1 MVNKRNTLG
10 RGLDSLLKKN
20 NSDLTSKIFED
31 VDTDKIEINP
41 NQPRKNFNK
50 ENLSDLAKSIKN
62 HGIIQPIT
70 VRKLNKNKY
79 QLISGERRFRASKK
93 SGIKSIPAFIRE
105 AGDNEML
112 ELALIEN
119 IQRENLNSIEIA
131 ISYKK
136 LIDDLNINQEKLGER
151 VGKNRSTINNYLRLL
166 KLPPSIQNGIINE
179 KIQMGHA
186 RTLIAIEKSELQ
198 IEIYNIIIRN
208 KLSVRKTEDLVRN
221 LNSKKEKIE
230 RKILE
235 KSKEIQKLE
244 SKLSSFFGTKISIKG
259 SNKKGQI
266 IIPYKS
272 TNDLNRILE
281 LLDII

>member
-10 RGLDSLLKKN
+10 RGLGSLLNVSEKKVEE
-20 NSDLTSKIFED
+20 SIFDEIQIN
-31 VDTDKIEINP
+31 KIEINKD
-41 NQPRKNFNK
+41 QPRKSFNEEKIK
-50 ENLSDLAKSIKN
+50 ELSLSIKQ

-70 VRKLNKNKY
+70 VRRIDNYKF
-79 QLISGERRFRASKK
+79 QLISGERRFRASKLIGNK
-93 SGIKSIPAFIRE
+93 TIPAFIR
-105 AGDNEML
+105 DTDDKNLL

-136 LIDDLNINQEKLGER
+136 LIDELKINQEKLGAR
-151 VGKNRSTINNYLRLL
+151 VGKDRTTINNYLRLL
-166 KLPPSIQNGIINE
+166 KLPPTIQKGLKDN

-186 RTLIAIEKSELQ
+186 RSLIAIETSELQ
-198 IEIYNIIIRN
+198 LKIYQLILVN
-208 KLSVRKTEDLVRN
+208 KLSVRKTEELVRN
-221 LNSKKEKIE
+221 LNKQKRSIPKEKS
-230 RKILE
+230 RTNNLE
-235 KSKEIQKLE
+235 KIE
-244 SKLSSFFGTKISIKG
+244 SKLSSYFGTKITTQGDDKSGK
-259 SNKKGQI
+259 I

>member
-10 RGLDSLLKKN
+10 RGLGSLLNVSEKKVEE
-20 NSDLTSKIFED
+20 SIFDKIQIN
-31 VDTDKIEINP
+31 KIEINKD
-41 NQPRKNFNK
+41 QPRKSFNEEKIK
-50 ENLSDLAKSIKN
+50 ELSLSIKQ

-70 VRKLNKNKY
+70 VRRIDNDKF
-79 QLISGERRFRASKK
+79 QLISGERRFRASKLIENK
-93 SGIKSIPAFIRE
+93 TIPAFIR
-105 AGDNEML
+105 DTDDKNLL

-136 LIDDLNINQEKLGER
+136 LIDELKINQEKLGAR
-151 VGKNRSTINNYLRLL
+151 VGKDRTTINNYLRLL
-166 KLPPSIQNGIINE
+166 KLPPTIQKGLKDN

-186 RTLIAIEKSELQ
+186 RSLIAIETSELQ
-198 IEIYNIIIRN
+198 LKIYQLILVN
-208 KLSVRKTEDLVRN
+208 KLSVRKTEELVRN
-221 LNSKKEKIE
+221 LNKQKRSIPKEKS
-230 RKILE
+230 RTNNLE
-235 KSKEIQKLE
+235 KIE
-244 SKLSSFFGTKISIKG
+244 SKLSSHFGTKITTQGDDKSGK
-259 SNKKGQI
+259 I

>member
-10 RGLDSLLKKN
+10 RGLGSLLGSK
-20 NSDLTSKIFED
+20 SETTSNKIFDEID
-31 VDTDKIEINP
+31 INHIEINP
-41 NQPRKNFNK
+41 NQPRKEFK
-50 ENLSDLAKSIKN
+50 EENLKELSESISN

-79 QLISGERRFRASKK
+79 QLISGERRFRASKISNLK
-93 SGIKSIPAFIRE
+93 VIPAFIRK

-119 IQRENLNSIEIA
+119 IQRENLNSLEIA

-136 LIDDLNINQEKLGER
+136 LVDDLKINHEELGKR
-151 VGKNRSTINNYLRLL
+151 VGKDRSTINNYLRLL
-166 KLPPSIQNGIINE
+166 KLPPSIQNGLIKN

-186 RTLIAIEKSELQ
+186 RALISIDISEIQL
-198 IEIYNIIIRN
+198 EIYRSIIKN
-208 KLSVRKTEDLVRN
+208 NLTVRKTEELVRN
-221 LNSKKEKIE
+221 FKNKKEKVSQ
-230 RKILE
+230 KIDK
-235 KSKEIQKLE
+235 KSKDIEKLE
-244 SKLSSFFGTKISIKG
+244 SKLSSFFGTKIKTQGDSLKG
-259 SNKKGQI
+259 KI

>member
-10 RGLDSLLKKN
+10 RGLGSLLGSK
-20 NSDLTSKIFED
+20 SETSSNKIFDEID
-31 VDTDKIEINP
+31 INHIEINP
-41 NQPRKNFNK
+41 NQPRKEFK
-50 ENLSDLAKSIKN
+50 EENLKELSESISN

-79 QLISGERRFRASKK
+79 QLISGERRFRASKISNLK
-93 SGIKSIPAFIRE
+93 VIPAFIRK

-119 IQRENLNSIEIA
+119 IQRENLNSLEIA

-136 LIDDLNINQEKLGER
+136 LVDDLKINHEELGKR
-151 VGKNRSTINNYLRLL
+151 VGKDRSTINNYLRLL
-166 KLPPSIQNGIINE
+166 KLPPSIQNGLIKN

-186 RTLIAIEKSELQ
+186 RALISIDISEIQ
-198 IEIYNIIIRN
+198 IEIFKSIIKN
-208 KLSVRKTEDLVRN
+208 NLSVRKTEELVRN
-221 LNSKKEKIE
+221 LKNKKEKVSQ
-230 RKILE
+230 KIYK
-235 KSKEIQKLE
+235 KSKDIEKLE
-244 SKLSSFFGTKISIKG
+244 SKLSSFFGTKISTQGDTLKG
-259 SNKKGQI
+259 KI

-272 TNDLNRILE
+272 TSDLNRILE

>member
-10 RGLDSLLKKN
+10 RGLGSLLNVSEKKVEE
-20 NSDLTSKIFED
+20 SIFDEIQIN
-31 VDTDKIEINP
+31 KIEINKD
-41 NQPRKNFNK
+41 QPRKSFNEEKIK
-50 ENLSDLAKSIKN
+50 ELSLSIKQ

-70 VRKLNKNKY
+70 VRRIDNDKF
-79 QLISGERRFRASKK
+79 QLISGERRFRASKLIGNK
-93 SGIKSIPAFIRE
+93 TIPAFIR
-105 AGDNEML
+105 DTDDKNLL

-136 LIDDLNINQEKLGER
+136 LIDELKINQEKLGAR
-151 VGKNRSTINNYLRLL
+151 VGKDRTTINNYLRLL
-166 KLPPSIQNGIINE
+166 KLPPTIQKGLKDN

-186 RTLIAIEKSELQ
+186 RSLIAIETSELQ
-198 IEIYNIIIRN
+198 LKIYQLILVN
-208 KLSVRKTEDLVRN
+208 KLSVRKTEEMVRN
-221 LNSKKEKIE
+221 LNKQKRSIPKEKS
-230 RKILE
+230 RTNNLE
-235 KSKEIQKLE
+235 KIE
-244 SKLSSFFGTKISIKG
+244 SKLSSYFGTKITTQGDDKSGK
-259 SNKKGQI
+259 I

>member
-10 RGLDSLLKKN
+10 RGLGSLLNVSEKKVEE
-20 NSDLTSKIFED
+20 SIFDEIRIN
-31 VDTDKIEINP
+31 KIEINKD
-41 NQPRKNFNK
+41 QPRKSFNEDKIK
-50 ENLSDLAKSIKN
+50 ELSLSIKQ

-70 VRKLNKNKY
+70 VRRIDNDKF
-79 QLISGERRFRASKK
+79 QLISGERRFRASKLLGNK
-93 SGIKSIPAFIRE
+93 TIPAFIR
-105 AGDNEML
+105 DTDDKNLL

-136 LIDDLNINQEKLGER
+136 LIDELKINQEKLGIR
-151 VGKNRSTINNYLRLL
+151 VGKDRTTINNYLRLL
-166 KLPPSIQNGIINE
+166 KLPPTIQKGLKDN

-186 RTLIAIEKSELQ
+186 RSLIAIETSELQ
-198 IEIYNIIIRN
+198 LKIYQLILVN
-208 KLSVRKTEDLVRN
+208 KLSVRKTEELVRN
-221 LNSKKEKIE
+221 LNKQKRSIPKEKT
-230 RKILE
+230 RTNNLE
-235 KSKEIQKLE
+235 KIE
-244 SKLSSFFGTKISIKG
+244 SKLSSYFGTKITTQGDDKSGK
-259 SNKKGQI
+259 I

>member
-1 MVNKRNTLG
+1 MVNRRNTLG
-10 RGLDSLLKKN
+10 RGLGSLLGSK
-20 NSDLTSKIFED
+20 SETTSNKIFDEID
-31 VDTDKIEINP
+31 INQIEINP
-41 NQPRKNFNK
+41 NQPRKEFK
-50 ENLSDLAKSIKN
+50 EENLKELSESISN

-79 QLISGERRFRASKK
+79 QLISGERRFRASKISNLK
-93 SGIKSIPAFIRE
+93 LIPAFIRK

-119 IQRENLNSIEIA
+119 IQRENLNSLEIA

-136 LIDDLNINQEKLGER
+136 LVDDLKINHEELGKR
-151 VGKNRSTINNYLRLL
+151 VGKDRSTINNYLRLL
-166 KLPPSIQNGIINE
+166 KLPPSIQNGLIKN

-186 RTLIAIEKSELQ
+186 RALISIDISEIQL
-198 IEIYNIIIRN
+198 EIYSSIIKN
-208 KLSVRKTEDLVRN
+208 NLSVRKTEELVRN
-221 LNSKKEKIE
+221 FKNKKEKVSQ
-230 RKILE
+230 KIDK
-235 KSKEIQKLE
+235 KSKDIEKLE
-244 SKLSSFFGTKISIKG
+244 SKLSSFFGTKINTQGDSLKG
-259 SNKKGQI
+259 KI

>member
-10 RGLDSLLKKN
+10 RGLGSLLNVSEKKVEE
-20 NSDLTSKIFED
+20 SIFDEIQIN
-31 VDTDKIEINP
+31 KIEINKD
-41 NQPRKNFNK
+41 QPRKSFNEEKIK
-50 ENLSDLAKSIKN
+50 ELSLSIKQ

-70 VRKLNKNKY
+70 VRRIDNDKF
-79 QLISGERRFRASKK
+79 QLISGERRFRASKLI
-93 SGIKSIPAFIRE
+93 GIKTIPAFIR
-105 AGDNEML
+105 DTDDKNLL

-136 LIDDLNINQEKLGER
+136 LIDELKINQEKLGAR
-151 VGKNRSTINNYLRLL
+151 VGKDRTTINNYLRLL
-166 KLPPSIQNGIINE
+166 KLPPTIQKGLKDN

-186 RTLIAIEKSELQ
+186 RSLIAIETSELQ
-198 IEIYNIIIRN
+198 LKIYQLILVN
-208 KLSVRKTEDLVRN
+208 KLSVRKTEELVRN
-221 LNSKKEKIE
+221 LNKQKRSIPKEKS
-230 RKILE
+230 RTNNLE
-235 KSKEIQKLE
+235 KIE
-244 SKLSSFFGTKISIKG
+244 SKLSSYFGTKISTQGDDKSG
-259 SNKKGQI
+259 KI

>member
-10 RGLDSLLKKN
+10 RGLGSLLGSK
-20 NSDLTSKIFED
+20 SESTSNKIFDEID
-31 VDTDKIEINP
+31 INHIEINP
-41 NQPRKNFNK
+41 NQPRKEFK
-50 ENLSDLAKSIKN
+50 EENLKQLSESINN

-79 QLISGERRFRASKK
+79 QLISGERRFRASKFSNLK
-93 SGIKSIPAFIRE
+93 VIPAFIRK

-119 IQRENLNSIEIA
+119 IQRENLNSLEIA

-136 LIDDLNINQEKLGER
+136 LVDDLKINHEELGKR
-151 VGKNRSTINNYLRLL
+151 VGKDRSTINNYLRLL
-166 KLPPSIQNGIINE
+166 KLPPSIQNGLIIN

-186 RTLIAIEKSELQ
+186 RALISIDISEIQL
-198 IEIYNIIIRN
+198 EIYSSIIKK
-208 KLSVRKTEDLVRN
+208 KLSVRKTEELVRN
-221 LNSKKEKIE
+221 FKNKKEKVSQ
-230 RKILE
+230 KIDK
-235 KSKEIQKLE
+235 KSKDIEKLE
-244 SKLSSFFGTKISIKG
+244 SKLSSFFGTKINTQGDSLKG
-259 SNKKGQI
+259 KI

-272 TNDLNRILE
+272 TSDLNRILE

>member
-10 RGLDSLLKKN
+10 RGLGSLLNVSEKKVEE
-20 NSDLTSKIFED
+20 SIFDEIQIN
-31 VDTDKIEINP
+31 KIEINKD
-41 NQPRKNFNK
+41 QPRKSFNEEKIK
-50 ENLSDLAKSIKN
+50 ELSLSIKQ

-70 VRKLNKNKY
+70 VRRIDNDKF
-79 QLISGERRFRASKK
+79 QLISGERRFRASKLIGNK
-93 SGIKSIPAFIRE
+93 TIPAFIR
-105 AGDNEML
+105 DTDDKNLL

-136 LIDDLNINQEKLGER
+136 LIDELKINQEKLGAR
-151 VGKNRSTINNYLRLL
+151 VGKDRTTINNYLRLL
-166 KLPPSIQNGIINE
+166 KLPPTIQKGLKDN

-186 RTLIAIEKSELQ
+186 RSLIAIETSELQ
-198 IEIYNIIIRN
+198 LKIYQLILVN
-208 KLSVRKTEDLVRN
+208 KLSVRKTEELVRN
-221 LNSKKEKIE
+221 LNKQKRSIPKEKS
-230 RKILE
+230 RTNNLE
-235 KSKEIQKLE
+235 KIE
-244 SKLSSFFGTKISIKG
+244 SKLSSYFGTKITTQGDDKSGK
-259 SNKKGQI
+259 I

>member
-10 RGLDSLLKKN
+10 RGLGSLLNVSEKKVEE
-20 NSDLTSKIFED
+20 SIFDEIQIN
-31 VDTDKIEINP
+31 KIEINKD
-41 NQPRKNFNK
+41 QPRKSFNEEKIK
-50 ENLSDLAKSIKN
+50 ELSLSIKQ

-70 VRKLNKNKY
+70 VRRIDNDKF
-79 QLISGERRFRASKK
+79 QLISGERRFRASKLIGNK
-93 SGIKSIPAFIRE
+93 TIPAFIR
-105 AGDNEML
+105 DTDDKNLL

-136 LIDDLNINQEKLGER
+136 LIDELKINQEKLGTR
-151 VGKNRSTINNYLRLL
+151 VGKDRTTINNYLRLL
-166 KLPPSIQNGIINE
+166 KLPPTIQKGLKDN

-186 RTLIAIEKSELQ
+186 RSLIAIETSELQ
-198 IEIYNIIIRN
+198 LKIYQLILVN
-208 KLSVRKTEDLVRN
+208 KLSVRKTEELVRN
-221 LNSKKEKIE
+221 LNKQKRSIPKEKS
-230 RKILE
+230 RTNNLE
-235 KSKEIQKLE
+235 KIE
-244 SKLSSFFGTKISIKG
+244 SKLSSYFGTKITTQGDDKSGKM
-259 SNKKGQI
+259 

>member
-10 RGLDSLLKKN
+10 RGLGSLLNVSEKKVEE
-20 NSDLTSKIFED
+20 SIFDEIQIN
-31 VDTDKIEINP
+31 KIEINKD
-41 NQPRKNFNK
+41 QPRKSFNEEKIK
-50 ENLSDLAKSIKN
+50 ELSLSIKQ

-70 VRKLNKNKY
+70 VRRIDNDKF
-79 QLISGERRFRASKK
+79 QLISGERRFRASKLIGNK
-93 SGIKSIPAFIRE
+93 TIPAFIR
-105 AGDNEML
+105 DTDDKNLL

-136 LIDDLNINQEKLGER
+136 LIDELKINQEKLGTR
-151 VGKNRSTINNYLRLL
+151 VGKDRTTINNYLRLL
-166 KLPPSIQNGIINE
+166 KLPPTIQKGLKDN

-186 RTLIAIEKSELQ
+186 RSLIAIETSELQ
-198 IEIYNIIIRN
+198 LKIYQLILVN
-208 KLSVRKTEDLVRN
+208 KLSVRKTEELVRN
-221 LNSKKEKIE
+221 LNKQKRSIPKEKT
-230 RKILE
+230 RTNNLE
-235 KSKEIQKLE
+235 KIE
-244 SKLSSFFGTKISIKG
+244 SKLSSYFGTKITTQGDDKSGK
-259 SNKKGQI
+259 I